1 MKKFFYMIVA
11 LMIGIQLIVTDSNVA
26 EARQDYYCGYD
37 EQYGC
42 DLYIDIDSVR
52 ATGNGNGYRKSEA
65 HMYWT
70 NGASNPYGC
79 VVYGYKD
86 GIYNFSGGAGG
97 YYVPTGAR
105 YNFCVICDKVA
116 YQ

>member
-1 MKKFFYMIVA
+1 MERLIKI
-11 LMIGIQLIVTDSNVA
+11 LMILVICFQLVVFNCGVT

-42 DLYIDIDSVR
+42 DLYIDIDSIR
-52 ATGNGNGYRKSEA
+52 ATGYVNGGRKSEA

-79 VVYGYKD
+79 VVYSNEY

-97 YYVPTGAR
+97 YYIPQGAR

-116 YQ
+116 YE